1 MVKSNEQWESMAYDG
16 LIQELYVAYY
26 GRPADP
32 GGYAYWS
39 DRLGDAALAEILD
52 AFSQSPEFEDR
63 FGNLGNEALVEGL
76 YQQLFNRSPESEG
89 LSFYTDALA
98 SGRWSLAEIS
108 LQIANGAQNADATIL
123 DHKLTAASRFT
134 ETIWG
139 PDSSSI
145 DATANEAAAFLETI
159 DASAPP
165 AASEIPDILVEISTE
180 TLTLQQALAAE
191 TLPTRYEIAPE
202 TVYQPDE
209 PLETDQAQ
217 ALYAEAEAA
226 IAGASNG
233 DALELDALFDWSL
246 EDGYQDLLT
255 LLGESVLADADSY
268 GFTDAK
274 GSDFGFLAD
283 PAYGMVLGAKNTTD
297 YLFRPEMDGEDGRLW
312 PTEGNLS
319 PIIVEI
325 RSTFSA
331 NGSSYQT
338 QGSGVLVGPN
348 DILTA
353 AHVIYDSDTAN
364 GWAQTVSVT
373 PGYNQGAAPYGRF
386 EAADGFG
393 YPVDT
398 YGGRISLEQ
407 STYDMA
413 LLHLAQ
419 PLGYQYGYMDI
430 GASLQA
436 GDVVVSGYPSDA
448 NGAQVNGDGI
458 VSLRQAGDSIGGRS
472 YYLYEAEDVAP
483 GSSGGPVWVFEDG
496 VATVAGNISTTNWAY
511 DVSNDVA
518 LIEQQIIGSNSFID
532 DALLPMG

>member
-1 MVKSNEQWESMAYDG
+1 MAYTG
-16 LIQELYVAYY
+16 LIQKLYVAYY
-26 GRPADP
+26 GRPADSE
-32 GGYAYWS
+32 GYAYWT
-39 DRLGDAALAEILD
+39 DRLAERDLAGILD

-63 FGNLGNEALVEGL
+63 FGDLDNEALVDGL
-76 YQQLFNRSPESEG
+76 YRQLFNRSPEAEG
-89 LSFYTDALA
+89 LNFYTEALA
-98 SGRWSLAEIS
+98 SGRSSLAEIS
-108 LQIANGAQNADATIL
+108 LQIANGAQNTDATIL
-123 DHKLTAASRFT
+123 ENKLTAAARFT

-139 PDSSSI
+139 TGPSSL
-145 DATANEAAAFLETI
+145 DASADEAAAFLDTV

-165 AASEIPDILVEISTE
+165 ASSEIPDILIDLSTE
-180 TLTLQQALAAE
+180 ILTLEQALARK
-191 TLPTRYEIAPE
+191 TLPERYEIAPE
-202 TVYQPDE
+202 TVYQLDD
-209 PLETDQAQ
+209 PLQAEEAT
-217 ALYAEAEAA
+217 ALYSEATTVLT
-226 IAGASNG
+226 GARNT
-233 DALELDALFDWSL
+233 DNLELDTLFDWSL
-246 EDGYQDLLT
+246 EDDYQDLLGLT
-255 LLGESVLADADSY
+255 GAAVLTDANSY
-268 GFTDAK
+268 GFTDTK
-274 GSDFGFLAD
+274 GTDFGFLTD
-283 PAYGMVLGAKNTTD
+283 PAYEMVLGATNTTD
-297 YLFRPEMDGEDGRLW
+297 FLFRPDMDGEDGRLW
-312 PTEGNLS
+312 PTQGNLS
-319 PIIVEI
+319 PLIVEI

-373 PGYNQGAAPYGRF
+373 PGYNQGAVPYGRF

-419 PLGYQYGYMDI
+419 PLGYEYGYMDI

-436 GDVVVSGYPSDA
+436 GDMVVSGYPSDA

-458 VSLRQAGDSIGGRS
+458 VSLRQAGESIGGRS

-532 DALLPMG
+532 DAALTLI